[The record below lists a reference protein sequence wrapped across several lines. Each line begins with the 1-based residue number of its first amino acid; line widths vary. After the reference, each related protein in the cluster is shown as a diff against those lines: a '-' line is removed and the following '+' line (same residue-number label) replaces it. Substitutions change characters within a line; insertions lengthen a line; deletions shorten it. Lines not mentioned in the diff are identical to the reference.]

1 MVGKAGITTSTN
13 EAYGKVKTG
22 AAAADEGY
30 EMVDISPATPAKLEE
45 MYEVP
50 SSLNQPLPSP
60 PSSPPSPFPPGPPP
74 PSPPGP
80 PPSPPSSPP
89 SPSHPGPPGP
99 SPPGPAFAGA
109 EDEVV
114 YDFITGDQ

>member
-1 MVGKAGITTSTN
+1 MGKAAITTSTN

-22 AAAADEGY
+22 GAAADEGY
-30 EMVDISPATPAKLEE
+30 EMMDVSPATPAKLEE

-60 PSSPPSPFPPGPPP
+60 PSSPPTPSPPGLPP
-74 PSPPGP
+74 PSP
-80 PPSPPSSPP
+80 
-89 SPSHPGPPGP
+89 PGPPGP

>member
-1 MVGKAGITTSTN
+1 MGKAAITTSTN

-22 AAAADEGY
+22 AAGDEGY
-30 EMVDISPATPAKLEE
+30 EMVDISPAILEE

-50 SSLNQPLPSP
+50 SSPNQPLPPP
-60 PSSPPSPFPPGPPP
+60 PSSPPP

-80 PPSPPSSPP
+80 PPPPPP
-89 SPSHPGPPGP
+89 PP
-99 SPPGPAFAGA
+99 PPGPALAGA

-114 YDFITGDQ
+114 YDFIPGDQ